1 MPPQVSRIPQGRP
14 AIKSSFIWVSVT
26 CVITDF
32 HGCETEGSSFY
43 LVVSEK
49 ELDENVP
56 KYFLSFWSL
65 ARKKGDFEGRLR
77 GDFDESMYIRRVNY
91 INKG

>member
-26 CVITDF
+26 GCVITDF

-43 LVVSEK
+43 LVVYLVVSGK
-49 ELDENVP
+49 ELDEDVS
-56 KYFLSFWSL
+56 KHFLSFWSL
-65 ARKKGDFEGRLR
+65 AREKGDFEGR
-77 GDFDESMYIRRVNY
+77 FD
-91 INKG
+91 